1 MSPEQLTPNHWL
13 LGRITWQSIPMA
25 HEPILL
31 WTFIAVVLGG
41 LVVLAG
47 ITRFKLWG
55 PLWRDWICSIDHKRI
70 GIMYMILGLV
80 MFLRGFSDAIM
91 MRLQQSMA
99 FGEALGYLP
108 PHHYDQIFT
117 AHGVI
122 MIFFVAMPF
131 VTGLMNYLVPL
142 QIGARDVS
150 FPFLNNFSFWMTTG
164 GAILTMLSLFL
175 GEFSTS
181 GWLALSNLG
190 AQDPGV
196 GLDYYIWGLQVAG
209 VGTTLSGINLIVT
222 IIKMRAPGMKLM
234 KMPIFTWTALCTNA
248 LIVATFPI
256 LTAALVLM
264 SLDRYLGTHFF
275 TNDLGGNAMLY
286 VNLIW
291 IWGHPEVYIL
301 VLPAFGVYSEIVP
314 TFTRKRLFGYTSMVY
329 ATVVITILSYLVWLH
344 HFFTMGSGATVNT
357 FFGITTMIIS
367 IPTGAKIFNWLFTMY
382 RGRIRFTVPML
393 WTLGFMVTFAIGG
406 MTGVLL
412 AVPPADFV
420 LHNSLFLIAHF
431 HNVIIG
437 GVVFAVFA
445 GINYW
450 YPKAFGYRLVESWGK
465 ASFWFWLVGFWVAFT
480 PLYILGLMGVTR
492 RVNHFEDAS
501 LQPWFLVAAF
511 GALLIAVGIACF
523 FVQLFVSY
531 QRRSELRDVTGD
543 PWDARTLEWATSSPP
558 PQYNFA
564 FTPVAYEIDAWWD
577 MKKHG
582 YRRPLSG
589 FVPIH
594 MPANTGAG
602 FVIAMLSTLFGFA
615 MIWHMWPLAIAS
627 LAAII
632 LATIVHTFNYQRD
645 YYIPAADVA
654 ATEESR
660 TRQLATAASHA

>member
-1 MSPEQLTPNHWL
+1 MLSEQTTPAHWL
-13 LGRITWQSIPMA
+13 LGRITWDSIPMA
-25 HEPILL
+25 HEPIVL

-41 LVVLAG
+41 MVMLAG
-47 ITRFKLWG
+47 ITKFRLWG
-55 PLWRDWICSIDHKRI
+55 PLWRDWICSIDHKKI

-80 MFLRGFSDAIM
+80 MFLRGFADAVM

-99 FGEALGYLP
+99 FGENMGYLP

-164 GAILTMLSLFL
+164 GAVLVMVSLFL

-181 GWLALSNLG
+181 GWLALSTLG
-190 AQDPGV
+190 AQDTGV

-222 IIKMRAPGMKLM
+222 IIKMRAPGMNLM
-234 KMPIFTWTALCTNA
+234 KMPVFTWTALCTNA
-248 LIVATFPI
+248 LIVASFPV

-264 SLDRYLGTHFF
+264 SLDRYLGTNFF
-275 TNDLGGNAMLY
+275 TNDLGGNPMLY

-301 VLPAFGVYSEIVP
+301 ILPCFGVFSEIVA
-314 TFTRKRLFGYTSMVY
+314 TFSRKRLFGYTSMVY
-329 ATVVITILSYLVWLH
+329 ATVCITILSYLVWLH
-344 HFFTMGSGATVNT
+344 HFFTMGSGASVNT

-382 RGRIRFTVPML
+382 KGRIRFTVPML
-393 WTLGFMVTFAIGG
+393 WTVGFMCTFAIGG

-450 YPKAFGYRLVESWGK
+450 YPKAFGYKLDEFWGK
-465 ASFWFWLVGFWVAFT
+465 CSFWFWLVGFWVAFT

-492 RVNHFEDAS
+492 RVSHFEDPS
-501 LQPWFLVAAF
+501 LQIWFIIAAC
-511 GALLIAVGIACF
+511 GAGLIALGIASF
-523 FVQLFVSY
+523 FIQLIVSY
-531 QRRSELRDVTGD
+531 LKRDQLRDVTGD

-564 FTPVAYEIDAWWD
+564 FTPVAHEIDAWWD

-582 YRRPLSG
+582 YQRPLTG
-589 FVPIH
+589 FQPIH

-602 FVIAMLSTLFGFA
+602 VVIAALSTLFGFA

-627 LAAII
+627 FAAIV
-632 LATIVHTFNYQRD
+632 LASIIHTFNYKRD
-645 YYIPAADVA
+645 YYIPAANVA
-654 ATEESR
+654 ATEDAR
-660 TRQLATAASHA
+660 TQQLAAAHV

>member
-1 MSPEQLTPNHWL
+1 MSGNTTLPNDPL
-13 LGRITWQSIPMA
+13 IGRISWDAVPMA
-25 HEPILL
+25 HEPIVL

-41 LVVLAG
+41 LVMVAAL
-47 ITRFKLWG
+47 TKFRLWG
-55 PLWRDWICSIDHKRI
+55 PLWRDWICSIDHKKI
-70 GIMYMILGLV
+70 GIMYMILGLI
-80 MFLRGFSDAIM
+80 MFLRGFADAAM
-91 MRLQQSMA
+91 MRLQQAMA
-99 FGEALGYLP
+99 FGDNLGYLP

-150 FPFLNNFSFWMTTG
+150 FPFLNNFSFWMTTA
-164 GAILTMLSLFL
+164 GAVLVMISLFL

-190 AQDPGV
+190 NQSAST
-196 GLDYYIWGLQVAG
+196 GLDYYIWALQIAG

-222 IIKMRAPGMKLM
+222 IIKMRAPGMNLM
-234 KMPIFTWTALCTNA
+234 KMPVFVWTSLCTNA
-248 LIVATFPI
+248 LIVASFPI

-264 SLDRYLGTHFF
+264 SMDRYFGTNFF
-275 TNDLGGNAMLY
+275 TNELGGNPMLY

-301 VLPAFGVYSEIVP
+301 ILPVFGIFSEIVA
-314 TFTRKRLFGYTSMVY
+314 TYSKKRLFGYTSMVY
-329 ATVVITILSYLVWLH
+329 ATVCITVLSWLVWLH
-344 HFFTMGSGATVNT
+344 HFFTMGSGAAVNT

-382 RGRIRFTVPML
+382 KGRIEFKPPML
-393 WTLGFMVTFAIGG
+393 WTIGFMCTFAIGG

-445 GINYW
+445 AINYW
-450 YPKAFGYRLVESWGK
+450 YPKAFGYKLDEFWGK
-465 ASFWFWLVGFWVAFT
+465 CSFWLWLVGFWVAFT

-492 RVNHFEDAS
+492 RANHFEDPS
-501 LQPWFLVAAF
+501 LQIWFVVAAL
-511 GALLIAVGIACF
+511 GAAMIAAGIGCFLIQIV
-523 FVQLFVSY
+523 VSY
-531 QRRSELRDVTGD
+531 FKRDQLRDESGD
-543 PWDARTLEWATSSPP
+543 PWGARTLEWATSSPP

-564 FTPVAYEIDAWWD
+564 FTPVVHDIDAWWD

-582 YRRPLSG
+582 YQRPLTG
-589 FVPIH
+589 YEPIH

-602 FVIAMLSTLFGFA
+602 VVISGFSLVLGFA
-615 MIWHMWPLAIAS
+615 LIWHIWWLAGLS
-627 LAAII
+627 FAAVI
-632 LATIVHTFNYQRD
+632 LASIIHTFNYKRD
-645 YYIPAADVA
+645 FYIPAAEVA
-654 ATEESR
+654 TTEEAR
-660 TRQLATAASHA
+660 TLQLARHV